1 MRPAHPPSADH
12 RPDPFVRYISGIVSG
27 LVACA
32 VVAATLHADV
42 AAMTMLVAV
51 TIVMLATALRLLRRD
66 DL

>member
-1 MRPAHPPSADH
+1 MGPTHHGR
-12 RPDPFVRYISGIVSG
+12 DPLAGYLSGIVGG

-42 AAMTMLVAV
+42 AAMTIIAAV
-51 TIVMLATALRLLRRD
+51 TIVMLGTALRLLRRG